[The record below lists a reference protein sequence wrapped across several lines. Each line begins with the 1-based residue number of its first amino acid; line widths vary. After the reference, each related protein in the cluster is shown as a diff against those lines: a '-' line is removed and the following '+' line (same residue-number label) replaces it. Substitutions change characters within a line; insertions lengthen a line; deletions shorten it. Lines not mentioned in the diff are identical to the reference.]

1 MAEDTNITKL
11 DQKVL
16 SLWKDPSFS
25 GSYRGV
31 KTFQIFLKTDN
42 NIDISEKKLRQL
54 LKTEPIYLLHK
65 KPNRNFARRFYDVRY
80 YGELVQIDLAYM
92 FEYNNYQYFLL
103 CVDVY
108 SSKTFVRPLKSKS
121 SKEVRT
127 ALQSILHEF
136 GAPITKLESDRGSEF
151 KSEVKK
157 FLREENILF
166 KFKFGKQKAAISE
179 HYIYIVKKRLYMIL
193 RGTLSHDWPKYINK
207 VVKDMNNTPLE
218 RLGWLTPNSITSIL
232 DSVRV
237 TEAKE
242 KRNIPI
248 KKEPNV
254 QNQIKNQVNYE
265 QDKTKIQVDSYC
277 YLDFD
282 EKLFDKSFDV
292 SVSLLFKLF
301 LAKYILI

>member
-1 MAEDTNITKL
+1 
-11 DQKVL
+11 
-16 SLWKDPSFS
+16 
-25 GSYRGV
+25 
-31 KTFQIFLKTDN
+31 
-42 NIDISEKKLRQL
+42 
-54 LKTEPIYLLHK
+54 
-65 KPNRNFARRFYDVRY
+65 
-80 YGELVQIDLAYM
+80 
-92 FEYNNYQYFLL
+92 
-103 CVDVY
+103 
-108 SSKTFVRPLKSKS
+108 
-121 SKEVRT
+121 
-127 ALQSILHEF
+127 
-136 GAPITKLESDRGSEF
+136 
-151 KSEVKK
+151 
-157 FLREENILF
+157 
-166 KFKFGKQKAAISE
+166 
-179 HYIYIVKKRLYMIL
+179 MIL

>member
-1 MAEDTNITKL
+1 M
-11 DQKVL
+11 
-16 SLWKDPSFS
+16 
-25 GSYRGV
+25 
-31 KTFQIFLKTDN
+31 
-42 NIDISEKKLRQL
+42 
-54 LKTEPIYLLHK
+54 
-65 KPNRNFARRFYDVRY
+65 
-80 YGELVQIDLAYM
+80 
-92 FEYNNYQYFLL
+92 
-103 CVDVY
+103 
-108 SSKTFVRPLKSKS
+108 
-121 SKEVRT
+121 
-127 ALQSILHEF
+127 
-136 GAPITKLESDRGSEF
+136 
-151 KSEVKK
+151 
-157 FLREENILF
+157 
-166 KFKFGKQKAAISE
+166 
-179 HYIYIVKKRLYMIL
+179 KKRLYMIL